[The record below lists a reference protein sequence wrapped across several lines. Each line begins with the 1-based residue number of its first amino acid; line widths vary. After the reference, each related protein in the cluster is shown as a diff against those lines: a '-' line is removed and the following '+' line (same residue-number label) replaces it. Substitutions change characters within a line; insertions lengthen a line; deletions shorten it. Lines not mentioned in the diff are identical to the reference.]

1 MSNVAFKVYERNIKE
16 NTNKLRK
23 TDQIPGIIYREFLDN
38 TILIKISNAE
48 FKKMVREN
56 NSGSIIQIDLD
67 GKNMNCVV
75 KEIQGNHRQEPL
87 HIDLQYVK
95 PNEVIKMRIPVKFIG
110 QSNLESRKLLLETF
124 NPFIDFQ
131 GDVEQIPE
139 SIEVNV
145 ANLKFEDKIL
155 VEDIDFP
162 KEVTIVTDPKTLL
175 AVVNS

>member
-1 MSNVAFKVYERNIKE
+1 
-16 NTNKLRK
+16 
-23 TDQIPGIIYREFLDN
+23 
-38 TILIKISNAE
+38 
-48 FKKMVREN
+48 
-56 NSGSIIQIDLD
+56 
-67 GKNMNCVV
+67 
-75 KEIQGNHRQEPL
+75 
-87 HIDLQYVK
+87 
-95 PNEVIKMRIPVKFIG
+95 MRIPVKFIG